1 MVLHQNKSG
10 FFLRIQNFC
19 KAQAF
24 DFVAE
29 SLSSDGYANI
39 SSTTTTKE
47 HCQLL
52 WVPTLGTR
60 GTPLTSL
67 PP

>member
-10 FFLRIQNFC
+10 FFLRIPNFC

-29 SLSSDGYANI
+29 SLSSDGFANI
-39 SSTTTTKE
+39 SSTVTIKE
-47 HCQLL
+47 HCLL
-52 WVPTLGTR
+52 WVTSLGTQ
-60 GTPLTSL
+60 GIPLTSL

>member
-10 FFLRIQNFC
+10 FFLRIPNFC

-29 SLSSDGYANI
+29 SLSSDGFANI
-39 SSTTTTKE
+39 SSTATI
-47 HCQLL
+47 
-52 WVPTLGTR
+52 
-60 GTPLTSL
+60 
-67 PP
+67 